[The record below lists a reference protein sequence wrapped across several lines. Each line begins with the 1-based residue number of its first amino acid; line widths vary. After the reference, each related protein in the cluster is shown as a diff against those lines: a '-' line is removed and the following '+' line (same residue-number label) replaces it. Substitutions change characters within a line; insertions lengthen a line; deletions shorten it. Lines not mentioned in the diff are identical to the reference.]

1 MKWTSRRFIILGVL
15 MFVLSGVMFIV
26 AVAGSQSLEPVQKV
40 QHVSLLTMLLAV
52 GLMVTS
58 GLLCVA
64 AAVMA
69 LAERLSAEKDYAEP
83 VAAADRP
90 RDHGSTDITARPA

>member
-1 MKWTSRRFIILGVL
+1 LIILGVL
-15 MFVLSGVMFIV
+15 MFVAAAVIFV
-26 AVAGSQSLEPVQKV
+26 AAVAGSQGLEPAQKV
-40 QHVSLLTMLLAV
+40 QHVSLLNMLLAV

-69 LAERLSAEKDYAEP
+69 VAERLPTARDHAEP